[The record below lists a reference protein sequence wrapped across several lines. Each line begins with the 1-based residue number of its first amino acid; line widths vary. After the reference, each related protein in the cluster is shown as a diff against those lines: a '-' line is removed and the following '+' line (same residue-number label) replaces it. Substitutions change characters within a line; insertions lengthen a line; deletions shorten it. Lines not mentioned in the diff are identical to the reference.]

1 MRTLRTPK
9 FQQGA
14 QNKARNDS
22 NEGASENPETPQE
35 LGRVQVEGPHKVHIS
50 RRGLLVCWKMI
61 FWQSLQGPG
70 RGPIMCERFRW
81 RIHKCPG
88 NRKGVVHFDE
98 DQDSCLG
105 QRSALLR
112 TYESKQHSYIAWK
125 GYRMSC
131 RSCAEACQAVHSCS
145 AQTKRIR

>member
-9 FQQGA
+9 FQEGA

-50 RRGLLVCWKMI
+50 RRCLLICWKMI
-61 FWQSLQGPG
+61 FWQSFQGPG

-105 QRSALLR
+105 QRSALL
-112 TYESKQHSYIAWK
+112 TKPLTHTLNK
-125 GYRMSC
+125 TK
-131 RSCAEACQAVHSCS
+131 
-145 AQTKRIR
+145 TKRLLLRPALSIAAHVRKQTT